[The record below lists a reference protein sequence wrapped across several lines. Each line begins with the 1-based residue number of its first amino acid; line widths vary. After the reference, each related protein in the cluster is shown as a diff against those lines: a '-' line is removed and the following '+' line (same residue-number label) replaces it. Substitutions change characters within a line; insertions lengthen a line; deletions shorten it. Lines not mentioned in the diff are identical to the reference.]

1 MVNERVIIINR
12 KKKTKKIIKFF
23 LIIFGFVLILS
34 LSFLSG
40 FFLNRNIEKSKLK
53 NPLENFTLV
62 KSNGTINN
70 SFIYEDIPELNKDFI
85 DYLLIEF
92 DVSNL
97 HNSFLGEPPIIELE
111 IDEEFWTSEIIK
123 GIPNTEKE
131 KADDADLLISVS
143 EKDLI
148 EILMSEDLNDSI
160 EQSIRDNEIQFE
172 MIATKIEL
180 FSKGYLEM
188 YNRLIK

>member
-62 KSNGTINN
+62 KSNGNINN

>member
-12 KKKTKKIIKFF
+12 KKKAKKIIKFF
-23 LIIFGFVLILS
+23 LIIFCFVLILS

-40 FFLNRNIEKSKLK
+40 FFLNKNIEKSNLE
-53 NPLENFTLV
+53 NPLKKFILV
-62 KSNGTINN
+62 KNNGIMNN
-70 SFIYEDIPELNKDFI
+70 SFIYDDIPEFNKDFI

-92 DVSNL
+92 GVNDL
-97 HNSFLGEPPIIELE
+97 HNSFLGGSPIIGLK

-123 GIPNTEKE
+123 GIPNTEKQ
-131 KADDADLLISVS
+131 KVNNIDLLISVS

-148 EILMSEDLNDSI
+148 EILMSEDLNNPIEKSI
-160 EQSIRDNEIQFE
+160 KDNKIQFE
-172 MIATKIEL
+172 MIATKFEL
-180 FSKGYLEM
+180 FSKGYFKM